1 MPPQHNNLSPLRPT
15 ATTTNDTNDERPGPT
30 ATPNNIRIS
39 SKTKLHAAFQVMAD
53 VAAVVA
59 AAAGSRGIGIGG
71 NLVSLGCGVAW
82 CGVAGLGGGDP
93 VVSRVHVL
101 GGRWG
106 GTGEEWFENSTFSSW
121 SLPPPP
127 PPPIPNPALYD
138 ADHLSP
144 FRPSFSSPCL
154 VLVPVSS
161 SVDAPPPPR
170 PY

>member
-1 MPPQHNNLSPLRPT
+1 
-15 ATTTNDTNDERPGPT
+15 
-30 ATPNNIRIS
+30 
-39 SKTKLHAAFQVMAD
+39 VMAD

-71 NLVSLGCGVAW
+71 NLVSLGCGVVW
-82 CGVAGLGGGDP
+82 CGVVWPGWEGRDP

-127 PPPIPNPALYD
+127 PPPHPQPGIIRCR
-138 ADHLSP
+138 P
-144 FRPSFSSPCL
+144 FVS
-154 VLVPVSS
+154 VSS
-161 SVDAPPPPR
+161 IFFFTLSRTRACLLIGRRTSPPPSVLIHTRDQPASHNSR
-170 PY
+170 GDYPAT